1 MKKITLVCLFAFLGF
16 STITYGQSWQLL
28 IHPSSY
34 EVNNVSFSSTAYNR
48 NLNIIYSVYKVGST
62 IKVYGFNLNTN
73 SVSLISTSGQ
83 PSTEIG
89 QFTFDNTNNR
99 LIGVRAGRE
108 NLYAVSAN
116 GGSWSQIGS
125 GSSDSESYGSSFY
138 WNSSNQKIGLFGGY
152 GFFATKNWIWE
163 NNGTWTN
170 PYINNT
176 NCNSTNPAKR
186 TTQMAL
192 GNPGNSKLYFFSGQG
207 SCTGNQSATSC
218 SLGSP
223 WATDVGVYCWLK
235 DLWELDL
242 TNYTFTNVL
251 PVNSASITKEGS
263 FTYDYINNTFYIVGG
278 YVPSPTFNSNFGNTT
293 NYETGLLRFRVGVD
307 SGFSPLSVT
316 GTPPPSTTL
325 NNLGTNATY
334 YDAIN
339 NQIVWARKDGI
350 WAIKINSNEC
360 QSLVI
365 NSGSLNTNPQTYA
378 STISIY
384 PNPANDQITIDCGNL
399 TNVQGWR
406 IKINNM
412 LGQEVFNQPMNTQQY
427 VVPLNSWTGQ
437 GIYFVKIIN
446 SQNEVVNIKKIIL
459 Q

>member
-1 MKKITLVCLFAFLGF
+1 MKKITLVCLFAFLWF

-170 PYINNT
+170 
-176 NCNSTNPAKR
+176 
-186 TTQMAL
+186 L
-192 GNPGNSKLYFFSGQG
+192 
-207 SCTGNQSATSC
+207 
-218 SLGSP
+218 
-223 WATDVGVYCWLK
+223 
-235 DLWELDL
+235 
-242 TNYTFTNVL
+242 
-251 PVNSASITKEGS
+251 
-263 FTYDYINNTFYIVGG
+263 
-278 YVPSPTFNSNFGNTT
+278 
-293 NYETGLLRFRVGVD
+293 
-307 SGFSPLSVT
+307 
-316 GTPPPSTTL
+316 
-325 NNLGTNATY
+325 
-334 YDAIN
+334 
-339 NQIVWARKDGI
+339 
-350 WAIKINSNEC
+350 
-360 QSLVI
+360 
-365 NSGSLNTNPQTYA
+365 
-378 STISIY
+378 
-384 PNPANDQITIDCGNL
+384 
-399 TNVQGWR
+399 
-406 IKINNM
+406 
-412 LGQEVFNQPMNTQQY
+412 
-427 VVPLNSWTGQ
+427 
-437 GIYFVKIIN
+437 
-446 SQNEVVNIKKIIL
+446 
-459 Q
+459 